1 MTPMIA
7 WARPDNGDSLIS
19 VWVVPRSRRTEVVGP
34 YGEALRIRVTAPP
47 EAGRANRELV
57 AFVEQ
62 RTGAAVDLVH
72 GGGSR
77 RKTLRIHGLGP
88 GEVRRLLGPVLPG

>member
-1 MTPMIA
+1 MIA
-7 WARPDNGDSLIS
+7 WARPDNGDTLIS
-19 VWVVPRSRRTEVVGP
+19 VWVVPRTRRTEVVGP
-34 YGEALRIRVTAPP
+34 HGEALRIRIAAPP

-57 AFVEQ
+57 AFVKQ

-77 RKTLRIHGLGP
+77 RKILRIHGLGP
-88 GEVRRLLGPVLPG
+88 GEVRRLLRPVLPA

>member
-1 MTPMIA
+1 MIA
-7 WARPDNGDSLIS
+7 WARPDNEDTLIS
-19 VWVVPRSRRTEVVGP
+19 VWVVTRSRRTEVVGLH
-34 YGEALRIRVTAPP
+34 GEALRIRVSAPP
-47 EAGRANRELV
+47 EEGRANRELID
-57 AFVEQ
+57 FVKQ

-88 GEVRRLLGPVLPG
+88 GAVQRLLAPALPS